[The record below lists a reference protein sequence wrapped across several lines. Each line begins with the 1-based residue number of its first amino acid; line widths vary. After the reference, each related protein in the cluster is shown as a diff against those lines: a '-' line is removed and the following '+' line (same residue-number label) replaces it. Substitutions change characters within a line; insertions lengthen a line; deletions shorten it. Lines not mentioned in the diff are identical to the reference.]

1 MTDPGEL
8 VDVVYLDFPTA
19 FCSVC
24 HRLLVNRR
32 VKKILNYRVKLVGH
46 LSSEGIVKS
55 GVTQGSALGRIL
67 FLIFIN
73 DLPSFVLLRRGK
85 AHWFKKAPTGAEVIK
100 TTSV

>member
-8 VDVVYLDFPTA
+8 VDVVYLDSPTA

-24 HRLLVNRR
+24 HRLVVNSC
-32 VKKILNYRVKLVGH
+32 VKKILNSRVKLVGH
-46 LSSEGIVKS
+46 LSRQGIVKS

-73 DLPSFVLLRRGK
+73 DL
-85 AHWFKKAPTGAEVIK
+85 
-100 TTSV
+100 

>member
-1 MTDPGEL
+1 MSDPGKL

-32 VKKILNYRVKLVGH
+32 VKKILNSRVKLFGH
-46 LSSEGIVKS
+46 LSSEAIVKN
-55 GVTQGSALGRIL
+55 GVPQGSVLGRIL
-67 FLIFIN
+67 FLMFIN
-73 DLPSFVLLRRGK
+73 DLQSFVLRRRSK
-85 AHWFKKAPTGAEVIK
+85 AHWFKNAPTGAEVIT